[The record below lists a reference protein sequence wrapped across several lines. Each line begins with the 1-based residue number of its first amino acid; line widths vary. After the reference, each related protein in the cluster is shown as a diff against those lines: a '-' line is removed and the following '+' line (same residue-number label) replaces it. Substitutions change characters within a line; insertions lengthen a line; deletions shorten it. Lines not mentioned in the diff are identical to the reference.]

1 MTPIEE
7 MRENKSDQPEQPGD
21 DAGVLFA
28 YLPEPVPLFDRDG
41 RPDLPDDLFPLA
53 RVQASE
59 VVRPEAQH
67 TIQALLDQGMRIK
80 VLAADPPEEVAAIA
94 KDLGAPDDGL
104 SSVSGKALMDVPDVP
119 KKASETIIYGDLT
132 PAQKAEIIKS
142 LQGQDQY
149 IMMVGSA
156 VGDVAALRQADL
168 AMVPKS
174 GTQAALRLT
183 DIVLMDDSI
192 GALPQVLST
201 GQQMIN
207 GVLTTLKLYLSQ
219 VIMQLLLILLVALRV
234 LEQFPY
240 IPAQAGVVLAF
251 TIVIPNIFLV
261 LWAAAGR
268 VTAEGMLRQLIHFIA
283 PTAVTLT
290 ILVSGFFF
298 TFGERSGSPDY
309 ARLAVTYTLLLAG
322 WLRVLFVQPATS
334 FWVGGAP
341 LRGDA
346 RVFQLVIGCAL
357 ILVGML
363 VFPFFQGAFFIT
375 PLASWADFFTIVLAV
390 TVWAF
395 LLRAIWRWRAT
406 ASD

>member
-1 MTPIEE
+1 
-7 MRENKSDQPEQPGD
+7 
-21 DAGVLFA
+21 
-28 YLPEPVPLFDRDG
+28 
-41 RPDLPDDLFPLA
+41 
-53 RVQASE
+53 
-59 VVRPEAQH
+59 
-67 TIQALLDQGMRIK
+67 
-80 VLAADPPEEVAAIA
+80 
-94 KDLGAPDDGL
+94 
-104 SSVSGKALMDVPDVP
+104 MDVPDVP

-290 ILVSGFFF
+290 ILVSGIFF